1 MSLKSLRY
9 GLLTPQYESRVPF
22 THFFLV
28 IRQQMLGEGEEDF
41 QDSVTLLE
49 ERMAEIGARV
59 VTLLKF
65 HPEVNPIEC
74 VYR

>member
-1 MSLKSLRY
+1 MLF
-9 GLLTPQYESRVPF
+9 Q
-22 THFFLV
+22 
-28 IRQQMLGEGEEDF
+28 IRQRMNTINLEFLGKKQDKLGEGEGDF
-41 QDSVTLLE
+41 QDSLTLLE